1 MKRSNIIILSVL
13 AAVVLTVCGICIK
26 QYYHYAVANFVS
38 HDGEAHAYHV
48 HPEMAADS
56 LMAEML
62 EDYDMLSEL
71 AWCLHC
77 RYLKYKQPK
86 PGYYRFAAKIG
97 NSELIRRLMLGEET
111 PVRLSFTHAIRTREQ
126 LAGHLGKRLLVDSIE
141 IIQRLDN
148 KEYMA
153 HFGLTPETAVC
164 MFIPNTYE
172 VYWNISA
179 EKLLERLEKE
189 ANKWWENQSNQL
201 EKIGLSRHEVVVL
214 ASIVEE
220 ETNKNEEKPTIA
232 GVYINRLKKDMLLQA
247 DPTVKYAVGDFTIKR
262 VMYKHLQTES
272 PYNTYLNK
280 GLPPTAICL
289 PELSSLKA
297 VLNYQKHNYM
307 FFCAK
312 EDFSGYHNFATTPNE
327 HYRNAERYKNALNKL
342 GIK

>member
-1 MKRSNIIILSVL
+1 MKKQTIIILSIVALILISGIICGFSLLNKKVRNNESVSLYIYPSENYEKVL
-13 AAVVLTVCGICIK
+13 EKLEENGILEKEETAFSIFAKVKKLENNVKSGHYVIEPNTSQVDLVRTLANGLQTPVKLVINKVRLK
-26 QYYHYAVANFVS
+26 QDFAKKIANQ
-38 HDGEAHAYHV
+38 
-48 HPEMAADS
+48 
-56 LMAEML
+56 L
-62 EDYDMLSEL
+62 MLSENDILL
-71 AWCLHC
+71 AIDN
-77 RYLKYKQPK
+77 RE
-86 PGYYRFAAKIG
+86 
-97 NSELIRRLMLGEET
+97 NSQN
-111 PVRLSFTHAIRTREQ
+111 FF
-126 LAGHLGKRLLVDSIE
+126 
-141 IIQRLDN
+141 DN
-148 KEYMA
+148 I
-153 HFGLTPETAVC
+153 VC
-164 MFIPNTYE
+164 NTYE

-189 ANKWWENQSNQL
+189 ADKWWEEQENQL

-289 PELSSLKA
+289 PNVSSLKA

-312 EDFSGYHNFATTPNE
+312 EDFSGYHNFAVTPNE
-327 HYRNAERYKNALNKL
+327 HYRNADKYKNALNKL

>member
-1 MKRSNIIILSVL
+1 MKKQTIIILSIVALILISGIICDFSLLNKKVRNNESVSLYIYPSENYEKVL
-13 AAVVLTVCGICIK
+13 EKLEKNGVIEKNERAFSIFSKVKKLENNIK
-26 QYYHYAVANFVS
+26 SGHYVIEPKTSQVDLVRTLANGLQTPVKLVINKVRLKQDF
-38 HDGEAHAYHV
+38 AKKIANQ
-48 HPEMAADS
+48 
-56 LMAEML
+56 L
-62 EDYDMLSEL
+62 MLSENDILL
-71 AWCLHC
+71 AIDN
-77 RYLKYKQPK
+77 RE
-86 PGYYRFAAKIG
+86 
-97 NSELIRRLMLGEET
+97 NSQNL
-111 PVRLSFTHAIRTREQ
+111 F
-126 LAGHLGKRLLVDSIE
+126 
-141 IIQRLDN
+141 DN
-148 KEYMA
+148 I
-153 HFGLTPETAVC
+153 VC
-164 MFIPNTYE
+164 NTYE

-289 PELSSLKA
+289 PEISSLKA

>member
-1 MKRSNIIILSVL
+1 MNKKLTIIL
-13 AAVVLTVCGICIK
+13 AIIAVVLICGIGFGFSLLNKKTFNKESVNLYIYPGENYEKVLEKLEKSSVLGEKRTAFEIFSKVKNLKNNVKSGHYLIK
-26 QYYHYAVANFVS
+26 PNTSQKDLVRMLANGLQTPIKLVINKVRLKEDFAKKVA
-38 HDGEAHAYHV
+38 EQ
-48 HPEMAADS
+48 
-56 LMAEML
+56 LMITENDIL
-62 EDYDMLSEL
+62 L
-71 AWCLHC
+71 A
-77 RYLKYKQPK
+77 
-86 PGYYRFAAKIG
+86 INNEE
-97 NSELIRRLMLGEET
+97 NSENFFDR
-111 PVRLSFTHAIRTREQ
+111 V
-126 LAGHLGKRLLVDSIE
+126 
-141 IIQRLDN
+141 
-148 KEYMA
+148 
-153 HFGLTPETAVC
+153 VC
-164 MFIPNTYE
+164 NTYE

-179 EKLLERLEKE
+179 ESLLERLEKE
-189 ANKWWENQSNQL
+189 ADKWWESQENQMK
-201 EKIGLSRHEVVVL
+201 KIGLSRHQIVVL

-247 DPTVKYAVGDFTIKR
+247 DPTVKYAVGDFAIKR

-289 PELSSLKA
+289 PEISSLKA

>member
-1 MKRSNIIILSVL
+1 MKKQTIIILSIVALILIIGIICGFSLLNKKVRNNENVSLYIYPSENYENVL
-13 AAVVLTVCGICIK
+13 EKLEKNGVIEKNERAFSIFSKVKKLENNIK
-26 QYYHYAVANFVS
+26 SGHYVIEPKTSQVDLVRTLANGLQTPVKLVINKVRLKQDF
-38 HDGEAHAYHV
+38 AKKIANQ
-48 HPEMAADS
+48 
-56 LMAEML
+56 L
-62 EDYDMLSEL
+62 MLSENDILL
-71 AWCLHC
+71 AIDN
-77 RYLKYKQPK
+77 RE
-86 PGYYRFAAKIG
+86 
-97 NSELIRRLMLGEET
+97 NSQNL
-111 PVRLSFTHAIRTREQ
+111 F
-126 LAGHLGKRLLVDSIE
+126 
-141 IIQRLDN
+141 DN
-148 KEYMA
+148 I
-153 HFGLTPETAVC
+153 VC
-164 MFIPNTYE
+164 NTYE

-272 PYNTYLNK
+272 PYNTYINK

-289 PELSSLKA
+289 PNISSLKA

-327 HYRNAERYKNALNKL
+327 HYRNAEKYKNALNKL

>member
-1 MKRSNIIILSVL
+1 MKKQTIIILSIVAVILISGIICGFSLLNKKVRNNESVSLYIYPSENYEKVL
-13 AAVVLTVCGICIK
+13 EKLEKNGVIEKNERAFSIFSKVKKLENNIK
-26 QYYHYAVANFVS
+26 SGHYVIEPKTSQVDLVRTLANGLQTPVKLVINKVRLKQDF
-38 HDGEAHAYHV
+38 AKKIANQ
-48 HPEMAADS
+48 
-56 LMAEML
+56 L
-62 EDYDMLSEL
+62 MLSENDILL
-71 AWCLHC
+71 A
-77 RYLKYKQPK
+77 
-86 PGYYRFAAKIG
+86 ID
-97 NSELIRRLMLGEET
+97 NT
-111 PVRLSFTHAIRTREQ
+111 T
-126 LAGHLGKRLLVDSIE
+126 DS
-141 IIQRLDN
+141 QNFFDR
-148 KEYMA
+148 
-153 HFGLTPETAVC
+153 VV
-164 MFIPNTYE
+164 PNTYE

-232 GVYINRLKKDMLLQA
+232 GIYINRLKKDMLLQA

-289 PELSSLKA
+289 PNVSSLKA

-327 HYRNAERYKNALNKL
+327 HYRNAEKYKNALNKL

>member
-1 MKRSNIIILSVL
+1 MKKQTIIILSIVAL
-13 AAVVLTVCGICIK
+13 ILISGIVCGFSLLNKKVRNNESVSLYIYPSENYEKVLEKLEKNGVIEKNERAFSIFSKVKKLENNIK
-26 QYYHYAVANFVS
+26 SGHYVIEPKTSQIDLVRTLANGLQTPVKLVINKVRLKQDF
-38 HDGEAHAYHV
+38 AKKIANQ
-48 HPEMAADS
+48 
-56 LMAEML
+56 L
-62 EDYDMLSEL
+62 MLSENDILL
-71 AWCLHC
+71 AIDN
-77 RYLKYKQPK
+77 RE
-86 PGYYRFAAKIG
+86 
-97 NSELIRRLMLGEET
+97 NSQNL
-111 PVRLSFTHAIRTREQ
+111 F
-126 LAGHLGKRLLVDSIE
+126 
-141 IIQRLDN
+141 DN
-148 KEYMA
+148 I
-153 HFGLTPETAVC
+153 VC
-164 MFIPNTYE
+164 NTYE

-272 PYNTYLNK
+272 PYNTYINK

-289 PELSSLKA
+289 PELSSIKA

-327 HYRNAERYKNALNKL
+327 HYRNAEKYKNALNKL

>member
-1 MKRSNIIILSVL
+1 MKKQTIIILSIVALILISGIICGFSLLNKKVRNNESVSLYIYPSENYEKVL
-13 AAVVLTVCGICIK
+13 EKLEKNGVIEKNERAFSIFSKVKKLENNIK
-26 QYYHYAVANFVS
+26 SGHYVIEPKTSQVDLVRTLANGLQTPVKLVINKVRLKQDF
-38 HDGEAHAYHV
+38 AKKIANQ
-48 HPEMAADS
+48 
-56 LMAEML
+56 L
-62 EDYDMLSEL
+62 MLSENDILL
-71 AWCLHC
+71 AIDN
-77 RYLKYKQPK
+77 RE
-86 PGYYRFAAKIG
+86 
-97 NSELIRRLMLGEET
+97 NSQNL
-111 PVRLSFTHAIRTREQ
+111 F
-126 LAGHLGKRLLVDSIE
+126 
-141 IIQRLDN
+141 DN
-148 KEYMA
+148 I
-153 HFGLTPETAVC
+153 VC
-164 MFIPNTYE
+164 NTYE

-179 EKLLERLEKE
+179 EKLLERLENE

-289 PELSSLKA
+289 PEISSLKA

>member
-1 MKRSNIIILSVL
+1 MKKQTIIILSIVAVILISGIICGFSLLNKKVRNNESVSLYIYPSENYENVL
-13 AAVVLTVCGICIK
+13 EKLEKNGVIEKNERAFSIFSKVKKLENNIK
-26 QYYHYAVANFVS
+26 SGHYVIEPKTSQVDLVRTLANGLQTPVKLVINKVRLKQDF
-38 HDGEAHAYHV
+38 AKKIANQ
-48 HPEMAADS
+48 
-56 LMAEML
+56 L
-62 EDYDMLSEL
+62 MLSENDILL
-71 AWCLHC
+71 A
-77 RYLKYKQPK
+77 
-86 PGYYRFAAKIG
+86 ID
-97 NSELIRRLMLGEET
+97 NT
-111 PVRLSFTHAIRTREQ
+111 T
-126 LAGHLGKRLLVDSIE
+126 DS
-141 IIQRLDN
+141 QNFFDR
-148 KEYMA
+148 
-153 HFGLTPETAVC
+153 VV
-164 MFIPNTYE
+164 PNTYE

-289 PELSSLKA
+289 PNVSSLKA

-327 HYRNAERYKNALNKL
+327 HYRNAEKYKNALNKL

>member
-1 MKRSNIIILSVL
+1 MKKQTILILSIVALILIIGIICGFSLLNKKVRNNESVSLYIYPSENYENVL
-13 AAVVLTVCGICIK
+13 EKLEKNGVIEKNERAFSIFSKVKNLENNVKSGHYIIEPNSTQKDLVRMLANGLQTPVKLVINKVRLK
-26 QYYHYAVANFVS
+26 QDFAKKIANQ
-38 HDGEAHAYHV
+38 
-48 HPEMAADS
+48 
-56 LMAEML
+56 L
-62 EDYDMLSEL
+62 MLSENDILL
-71 AWCLHC
+71 AIDN
-77 RYLKYKQPK
+77 RE
-86 PGYYRFAAKIG
+86 
-97 NSELIRRLMLGEET
+97 NSQNL
-111 PVRLSFTHAIRTREQ
+111 F
-126 LAGHLGKRLLVDSIE
+126 
-141 IIQRLDN
+141 DN
-148 KEYMA
+148 I
-153 HFGLTPETAVC
+153 VC
-164 MFIPNTYE
+164 NTYE

-247 DPTVKYAVGDFTIKR
+247 DPTVKYAVGDFAIKR

-289 PELSSLKA
+289 PNVSSLKA

-327 HYRNAERYKNALNKL
+327 HYRNAEKYKNALNKL

>member
-1 MKRSNIIILSVL
+1 MKKQTIIILSIVALILIIGIICGFSLLNKKVRNNESVSLYIYPSENYEKVL
-13 AAVVLTVCGICIK
+13 EKLEKNGVIEKNERAFSIFSKVKKLENNIK
-26 QYYHYAVANFVS
+26 SGHYVIEPKTSQVDLVRTLANGLQTPVKL
-38 HDGEAHAYHV
+38 V
-48 HPEMAADS
+48 INKVR
-56 LMAEML
+56 LK
-62 EDYDMLSEL
+62 EDFAKKIANQLMLSENDILL
-71 AWCLHC
+71 AIDN
-77 RYLKYKQPK
+77 RE
-86 PGYYRFAAKIG
+86 
-97 NSELIRRLMLGEET
+97 NSQNL
-111 PVRLSFTHAIRTREQ
+111 F
-126 LAGHLGKRLLVDSIE
+126 
-141 IIQRLDN
+141 DN
-148 KEYMA
+148 I
-153 HFGLTPETAVC
+153 VC
-164 MFIPNTYE
+164 NTYE

-289 PELSSLKA
+289 PNVSSLKA

-327 HYRNAERYKNALNKL
+327 HYRNAEKYKNALNKL

>member
-1 MKRSNIIILSVL
+1 MNKKLTIIL
-13 AAVVLTVCGICIK
+13 AIIAVVLISGIGFGFSLLNKKTFNKESVNLYIYPGENYEKVIEKLEKSSVLGEKRTAFEIFSKVKNLKNNVKSGHYLIESNTSQKNLVRMLANGLQTPVKLVINKVRLK
-26 QYYHYAVANFVS
+26 QDFAKKVA
-38 HDGEAHAYHV
+38 EQ
-48 HPEMAADS
+48 
-56 LMAEML
+56 LMITENDIL
-62 EDYDMLSEL
+62 L
-71 AWCLHC
+71 A
-77 RYLKYKQPK
+77 
-86 PGYYRFAAKIG
+86 INNEE
-97 NSELIRRLMLGEET
+97 NSENFFDR
-111 PVRLSFTHAIRTREQ
+111 V
-126 LAGHLGKRLLVDSIE
+126 
-141 IIQRLDN
+141 
-148 KEYMA
+148 
-153 HFGLTPETAVC
+153 VC
-164 MFIPNTYE
+164 NTYE

-179 EKLLERLEKE
+179 ESLLERLEKE
-189 ANKWWENQSNQL
+189 ADKWWESQENQMK
-201 EKIGLSRHEVVVL
+201 KIGLSRHQIVVL

-289 PELSSLKA
+289 PNVSSLKA

-312 EDFSGYHNFATTPNE
+312 EDFSGYHNFAVTPNE
-327 HYRNAERYKNALNKL
+327 HYRNAEKYKNALNKL

>member
-1 MKRSNIIILSVL
+1 MKKQTIIILSIVAL
-13 AAVVLTVCGICIK
+13 ILIIGIVCGFSLLNKKVRNTESVSLYIYPSENYEKVLEKLEKNGVIEKNERAFSIFSKVKKLENNIK
-26 QYYHYAVANFVS
+26 SGHYVIEPKTSQVDLVRTLANGLQTPVKLVINKVRLKQDF
-38 HDGEAHAYHV
+38 AKKIANQ
-48 HPEMAADS
+48 
-56 LMAEML
+56 L
-62 EDYDMLSEL
+62 MLSENDILL
-71 AWCLHC
+71 AIDN
-77 RYLKYKQPK
+77 RE
-86 PGYYRFAAKIG
+86 
-97 NSELIRRLMLGEET
+97 NSQNL
-111 PVRLSFTHAIRTREQ
+111 F
-126 LAGHLGKRLLVDSIE
+126 
-141 IIQRLDN
+141 DN
-148 KEYMA
+148 I
-153 HFGLTPETAVC
+153 VC
-164 MFIPNTYE
+164 NTYE

-289 PELSSLKA
+289 PEISSLKA

>member
-1 MKRSNIIILSVL
+1 MKKKTIIILSI
-13 AAVVLTVCGICIK
+13 AAVILISGIVCGFSLLNKKVRNTQSVNLYIYPSENYEKVLEKLEKSGVIEKEESAFSIFSKVKKLENNIK
-26 QYYHYAVANFVS
+26 SGHYVIEPKTSQVDLVRKLANGLQTPVKLVINKVRLKQDF
-38 HDGEAHAYHV
+38 AKKIANQ
-48 HPEMAADS
+48 
-56 LMAEML
+56 L
-62 EDYDMLSEL
+62 MLSENDILL
-71 AWCLHC
+71 AIDN
-77 RYLKYKQPK
+77 RE
-86 PGYYRFAAKIG
+86 
-97 NSELIRRLMLGEET
+97 NSQNL
-111 PVRLSFTHAIRTREQ
+111 F
-126 LAGHLGKRLLVDSIE
+126 
-141 IIQRLDN
+141 DN
-148 KEYMA
+148 I
-153 HFGLTPETAVC
+153 VC
-164 MFIPNTYE
+164 NTYE

-189 ANKWWENQSNQL
+189 ADKWWENQSNQL

-289 PELSSLKA
+289 PEISSLKA
-297 VLNYQKHNYM
+297 VLNYQKHNYL

>member
-1 MKRSNIIILSVL
+1 MKKQTIIILSIVALILIIGIICGFSLLNKKVRNNESVSLYIYPSENYENVL
-13 AAVVLTVCGICIK
+13 EKLEKNGVIEKNERAFSIFSKVKKLENNIK
-26 QYYHYAVANFVS
+26 SGHYVIEPKTSQVDLVRTLANGLQTPVKLVINKVRLKQDF
-38 HDGEAHAYHV
+38 AKKIANQ
-48 HPEMAADS
+48 
-56 LMAEML
+56 L
-62 EDYDMLSEL
+62 MLSENDILL
-71 AWCLHC
+71 AIDN
-77 RYLKYKQPK
+77 RE
-86 PGYYRFAAKIG
+86 
-97 NSELIRRLMLGEET
+97 NSQNL
-111 PVRLSFTHAIRTREQ
+111 F
-126 LAGHLGKRLLVDSIE
+126 
-141 IIQRLDN
+141 DN
-148 KEYMA
+148 I
-153 HFGLTPETAVC
+153 VC
-164 MFIPNTYE
+164 NTYE

-189 ANKWWENQSNQL
+189 ADKWWENQSNQL
-201 EKIGLSRHEVVVL
+201 EKIGFSRHEVVVL

-272 PYNTYLNK
+272 PYNTYINK

-289 PELSSLKA
+289 PNVSSLKA

-327 HYRNAERYKNALNKL
+327 HYRNAEKYKNALNKL

>member
-1 MKRSNIIILSVL
+1 MKKQTIIILSIVAVILISGIICGFSLLNKKVRNNESVSLYIYPSENYEKVL
-13 AAVVLTVCGICIK
+13 EKLEKNGVIEKNERAFSIFSKVKKLENNIK
-26 QYYHYAVANFVS
+26 SGHYVIEPKTSQVDLVRTLANGLQTPVKLVINKVRLKQDF
-38 HDGEAHAYHV
+38 AKKIANQ
-48 HPEMAADS
+48 
-56 LMAEML
+56 L
-62 EDYDMLSEL
+62 MLSENDILL
-71 AWCLHC
+71 AIDN
-77 RYLKYKQPK
+77 RE
-86 PGYYRFAAKIG
+86 
-97 NSELIRRLMLGEET
+97 NSQNL
-111 PVRLSFTHAIRTREQ
+111 F
-126 LAGHLGKRLLVDSIE
+126 
-141 IIQRLDN
+141 DN
-148 KEYMA
+148 I
-153 HFGLTPETAVC
+153 VC
-164 MFIPNTYE
+164 NTYE

-289 PELSSLKA
+289 PNVSSLKA

>member
-1 MKRSNIIILSVL
+1 MKKQTIIILSIVALILIIGIICGFSLLNKKVRNNESVSLYIYPSENYEKVL
-13 AAVVLTVCGICIK
+13 EKLEKNGVIK
-26 QYYHYAVANFVS
+26 KNERAFSIFSKVKNLENNVKSGHYIIEPKTSQVDLVRTLANGLQTPVKLVINKVRLKEDFAKKVAKQ
-38 HDGEAHAYHV
+38 
-48 HPEMAADS
+48 
-56 LMAEML
+56 L
-62 EDYDMLSEL
+62 MLSENDILL
-71 AWCLHC
+71 AIDN
-77 RYLKYKQPK
+77 RE
-86 PGYYRFAAKIG
+86 
-97 NSELIRRLMLGEET
+97 NSQNL
-111 PVRLSFTHAIRTREQ
+111 F
-126 LAGHLGKRLLVDSIE
+126 
-141 IIQRLDN
+141 DN
-148 KEYMA
+148 I
-153 HFGLTPETAVC
+153 VC
-164 MFIPNTYE
+164 NTYE

-220 ETNKNEEKPTIA
+220 ETNKNQEKPTIA
-232 GVYINRLKKDMLLQA
+232 GVYINRLNKNMLLQA

-289 PELSSLKA
+289 PDISSLKA
-297 VLNYQKHNYM
+297 VLNYQKHNYL

>member
-1 MKRSNIIILSVL
+1 MKKQTIIILSIVALILIIGIICGFSLLNKKVRNNESVSLYIYPSENYEKVL
-13 AAVVLTVCGICIK
+13 EKLEKNGVIEKNERAFSIFSKVKKLENNIK
-26 QYYHYAVANFVS
+26 SGHYVIEPKTSQVDLVRTLANGLQTPVKLVINKVRLKQDF
-38 HDGEAHAYHV
+38 AKKIANQ
-48 HPEMAADS
+48 
-56 LMAEML
+56 L
-62 EDYDMLSEL
+62 MLSENDILL
-71 AWCLHC
+71 AIDN
-77 RYLKYKQPK
+77 RE
-86 PGYYRFAAKIG
+86 
-97 NSELIRRLMLGEET
+97 NSQNL
-111 PVRLSFTHAIRTREQ
+111 F
-126 LAGHLGKRLLVDSIE
+126 
-141 IIQRLDN
+141 DN
-148 KEYMA
+148 I
-153 HFGLTPETAVC
+153 VC
-164 MFIPNTYE
+164 NTYE

-189 ANKWWENQSNQL
+189 ADKWWENQSNQL

-312 EDFSGYHNFATTPNE
+312 EDFSGTHNFAVTSAQ
-327 HYRNAERYKNALNKL
+327 HAANARRYQQALNKR
-342 GIK
+342 GIR

>member
-1 MKRSNIIILSVL
+1 MKKQTIIILSIVALILIIGIICGFSLLNKKVRNNESVSLYIYPSENYEKVL
-13 AAVVLTVCGICIK
+13 KKLIENGVIEKNERAFSIFSKVKKLENNIK
-26 QYYHYAVANFVS
+26 SGHYVIEPKTSQVDLVRTLANGLQTPVKLVINKVRLKQDF
-38 HDGEAHAYHV
+38 AKKIANQ
-48 HPEMAADS
+48 
-56 LMAEML
+56 L
-62 EDYDMLSEL
+62 MLSENDILL
-71 AWCLHC
+71 AIDN
-77 RYLKYKQPK
+77 RE
-86 PGYYRFAAKIG
+86 
-97 NSELIRRLMLGEET
+97 NSQNL
-111 PVRLSFTHAIRTREQ
+111 F
-126 LAGHLGKRLLVDSIE
+126 
-141 IIQRLDN
+141 DN
-148 KEYMA
+148 I
-153 HFGLTPETAVC
+153 VC
-164 MFIPNTYE
+164 NTYE

-220 ETNKNEEKPTIA
+220 ETNKNEEKSTIA

-272 PYNTYLNK
+272 PYNTYINK

-289 PELSSLKA
+289 PNVSSLKA

-327 HYRNAERYKNALNKL
+327 HYRNAEKYKNALNKL

>member
-1 MKRSNIIILSVL
+1 MKKQTIIILSIVAVILIIGIICGFSLLNKKVRNNESVSLYIYPSENYENVL
-13 AAVVLTVCGICIK
+13 EKLEKNGVIEKNERAFSIFSKVKKLENNIK
-26 QYYHYAVANFVS
+26 SGHYVIEPKTSQVDLVRTLANGLQTPVKLVINKVRLKQDF
-38 HDGEAHAYHV
+38 AKKIANQ
-48 HPEMAADS
+48 
-56 LMAEML
+56 L
-62 EDYDMLSEL
+62 MLSENDILL
-71 AWCLHC
+71 AIDN
-77 RYLKYKQPK
+77 RE
-86 PGYYRFAAKIG
+86 
-97 NSELIRRLMLGEET
+97 NSQNL
-111 PVRLSFTHAIRTREQ
+111 F
-126 LAGHLGKRLLVDSIE
+126 
-141 IIQRLDN
+141 DN
-148 KEYMA
+148 I
-153 HFGLTPETAVC
+153 VC
-164 MFIPNTYE
+164 NTYE

-247 DPTVKYAVGDFTIKR
+247 DPTVKYAVSDFTIKR

-272 PYNTYLNK
+272 PYNTYINK

-289 PELSSLKA
+289 PEISSLKA

-327 HYRNAERYKNALNKL
+327 HYRNAEKYKNALNKL

>member
-1 MKRSNIIILSVL
+1 MKKQTIIILSIVAL
-13 AAVVLTVCGICIK
+13 ILISGIVCGFSLLNKKVRNNESVSLYIYPSENYEKVLEKLEKNGVIERNERAFSIFSKVKKLENNIK
-26 QYYHYAVANFVS
+26 SGHYVIEPKTSQVDLVRTLANGLQTPVKLVINKVRLKQDF
-38 HDGEAHAYHV
+38 AKKIANQ
-48 HPEMAADS
+48 
-56 LMAEML
+56 L
-62 EDYDMLSEL
+62 MLSENDILL
-71 AWCLHC
+71 AIDN
-77 RYLKYKQPK
+77 RE
-86 PGYYRFAAKIG
+86 
-97 NSELIRRLMLGEET
+97 NSQNL
-111 PVRLSFTHAIRTREQ
+111 F
-126 LAGHLGKRLLVDSIE
+126 
-141 IIQRLDN
+141 DN
-148 KEYMA
+148 I
-153 HFGLTPETAVC
+153 VC
-164 MFIPNTYE
+164 NTYE

-289 PELSSLKA
+289 PEISSLKA

>member
-1 MKRSNIIILSVL
+1 MNKKLIIILAIVAVILISGIGFGFSLLNKKTFNKENVNLYIYPSENYEKVIEKLEKSSVL
-13 AAVVLTVCGICIK
+13 GEKRTAFEIFSKVKNLKNNVKSG
-26 QYYHYAVANFVS
+26 HYVIEPNTSQKNLVRMLANGLQAPVKLVINKVRLKEDFAKKVS
-38 HDGEAHAYHV
+38 EQ
-48 HPEMAADS
+48 
-56 LMAEML
+56 LMITENDIL
-62 EDYDMLSEL
+62 L
-71 AWCLHC
+71 A
-77 RYLKYKQPK
+77 
-86 PGYYRFAAKIG
+86 INNEE
-97 NSELIRRLMLGEET
+97 NSENFFDR
-111 PVRLSFTHAIRTREQ
+111 V
-126 LAGHLGKRLLVDSIE
+126 
-141 IIQRLDN
+141 
-148 KEYMA
+148 
-153 HFGLTPETAVC
+153 VC
-164 MFIPNTYE
+164 NTYE

-179 EKLLERLEKE
+179 ESLIERLKKE
-189 ANKWWENQSNQL
+189 ADKWWEKQENLL
-201 EKIGLSRHEVVVL
+201 EKTGLNRHEVVVL

-289 PELSSLKA
+289 PEISSLKS

-312 EDFSGYHNFATTPNE
+312 EDFSGYHNFAVTPNE
-327 HYRNAERYKNALNKL
+327 HYRNAEKYKNALNKL

>member
-1 MKRSNIIILSVL
+1 MNKKLTIIL
-13 AAVVLTVCGICIK
+13 AIIAVVLICGIGFGFSLLNKKTFNKESVNLYIYPSENYEKVLEKLEKSSVLGEKRTAFEIFSKVKNLKNNVKSGHYLIEPNTK
-26 QYYHYAVANFVS
+26 QKDLVRMLANGLQTPVKLVINKVRLKQDF
-38 HDGEAHAYHV
+38 AKKIANQ
-48 HPEMAADS
+48 
-56 LMAEML
+56 L
-62 EDYDMLSEL
+62 MLSENDILL
-71 AWCLHC
+71 AIDS
-77 RYLKYKQPK
+77 KE
-86 PGYYRFAAKIG
+86 
-97 NSELIRRLMLGEET
+97 NSQNL
-111 PVRLSFTHAIRTREQ
+111 F
-126 LAGHLGKRLLVDSIE
+126 
-141 IIQRLDN
+141 DN
-148 KEYMA
+148 I
-153 HFGLTPETAVC
+153 VC
-164 MFIPNTYE
+164 NTYE

-189 ANKWWENQSNQL
+189 ADKWWENQEIQMK
-201 EKIGLSRHEVVVL
+201 KIGLSRHQIVVL

-289 PELSSLKA
+289 PEVSSLKA
-297 VLNYQKHNYM
+297 VLNYQKHNYL

-312 EDFSGYHNFATTPNE
+312 EDFSGYHNFAVTPNE
-327 HYRNAERYKNALNKL
+327 HYRNAEKYKNALNKL

>member
-1 MKRSNIIILSVL
+1 MKKQTIIILSIVAVILIIGIICGFSLLNKKVRNNESVSLYIYPSENYEKVL
-13 AAVVLTVCGICIK
+13 EKLEKNGVIEKNERAFSIFSKVKKLENNIK
-26 QYYHYAVANFVS
+26 SGHYVIEPKTSQVDLVRTLANGLQTPVKLVINKVRLKQDF
-38 HDGEAHAYHV
+38 AKKIANQ
-48 HPEMAADS
+48 
-56 LMAEML
+56 L
-62 EDYDMLSEL
+62 MLSENDILL
-71 AWCLHC
+71 A
-77 RYLKYKQPK
+77 
-86 PGYYRFAAKIG
+86 ID
-97 NSELIRRLMLGEET
+97 NT
-111 PVRLSFTHAIRTREQ
+111 T
-126 LAGHLGKRLLVDSIE
+126 DS
-141 IIQRLDN
+141 QNFFDR
-148 KEYMA
+148 
-153 HFGLTPETAVC
+153 VV
-164 MFIPNTYE
+164 PNTYE

-232 GVYINRLKKDMLLQA
+232 GIYINRLKKDMLLQA

-289 PELSSLKA
+289 PNVSSLKA

-327 HYRNAERYKNALNKL
+327 HYRNAEKYKNALNKL

>member
-1 MKRSNIIILSVL
+1 MNKKTIIILAIV
-13 AAVVLTVCGICIK
+13 AVVLISVGAFGFSLLNKKVRNTQSVELYIYPSENYQTLLKKLEENGVLEKEETAFSIFAKVKKLENNVKSGHYVIK
-26 QYYHYAVANFVS
+26 PNTSQVDLVRTLANGLQTPIKLVINKARLKQDF
-38 HDGEAHAYHV
+38 AKKIANQ
-48 HPEMAADS
+48 
-56 LMAEML
+56 L
-62 EDYDMLSEL
+62 MLSENDILL
-71 AWCLHC
+71 AIDN
-77 RYLKYKQPK
+77 RE
-86 PGYYRFAAKIG
+86 
-97 NSELIRRLMLGEET
+97 NSQNL
-111 PVRLSFTHAIRTREQ
+111 F
-126 LAGHLGKRLLVDSIE
+126 
-141 IIQRLDN
+141 DN
-148 KEYMA
+148 I
-153 HFGLTPETAVC
+153 VC
-164 MFIPNTYE
+164 NTYE

-189 ANKWWENQSNQL
+189 ADKWWESQENQVK
-201 EKIGLSRHEVVVL
+201 KIGLSRHQIVVL

-289 PELSSLKA
+289 PEISSLKS
-297 VLNYQKHNYM
+297 VLNYQKHNYL

-312 EDFSGYHNFATTPNE
+312 EDFSGYHNFAVTPNE

>member
-1 MKRSNIIILSVL
+1 MKKQTIIILSIVALILIIGIICGFSLLNKKVRNNESVSLYIYPSENYEKVL
-13 AAVVLTVCGICIK
+13 EKLEKNGVIEKNERAFSIFSKVKKLENNIK
-26 QYYHYAVANFVS
+26 SGHYVIEPKTSQVDLVRTLANGLQTPVKLVINKVRLKQDF
-38 HDGEAHAYHV
+38 AKKIANQ
-48 HPEMAADS
+48 
-56 LMAEML
+56 L
-62 EDYDMLSEL
+62 MLSENDILL
-71 AWCLHC
+71 AIDN
-77 RYLKYKQPK
+77 RE
-86 PGYYRFAAKIG
+86 
-97 NSELIRRLMLGEET
+97 NSQNL
-111 PVRLSFTHAIRTREQ
+111 F
-126 LAGHLGKRLLVDSIE
+126 
-141 IIQRLDN
+141 DN
-148 KEYMA
+148 I
-153 HFGLTPETAVC
+153 VC
-164 MFIPNTYE
+164 NTYE

-232 GVYINRLKKDMLLQA
+232 GIYINRLKKDMLLQA

-289 PELSSLKA
+289 PNVSSLKA

-327 HYRNAERYKNALNKL
+327 HYRNAEKYKNALNKL

>member
-1 MKRSNIIILSVL
+1 MKKQTIIILSIIAVILISGIVYGFSLLNKKVRNNESVSLYIYPSENYEKVL
-13 AAVVLTVCGICIK
+13 EKLEKKGVIEKNEGAFSIFAKVKKLENNVKSGHYVIEPNTSQVDLVRTLANGLQTPVKLVINKARLK
-26 QYYHYAVANFVS
+26 QDFAKKIANQ
-38 HDGEAHAYHV
+38 
-48 HPEMAADS
+48 
-56 LMAEML
+56 L
-62 EDYDMLSEL
+62 MLSENDILL
-71 AWCLHC
+71 A
-77 RYLKYKQPK
+77 
-86 PGYYRFAAKIG
+86 I
-97 NSELIRRLMLGEET
+97 
-111 PVRLSFTHAIRTREQ
+111 
-126 LAGHLGKRLLVDSIE
+126 
-141 IIQRLDN
+141 DN
-148 KEYMA
+148 KENSQNL
-153 HFGLTPETAVC
+153 FDNIVC
-164 MFIPNTYE
+164 NTYE

-189 ANKWWENQSNQL
+189 ADKWWEKQENQL

-220 ETNKNEEKPTIA
+220 ETNKNEEKSTIA
-232 GVYINRLKKDMLLQA
+232 GVYINRLEKDMLLQA

-289 PELSSLKA
+289 PNVSSLKA

-312 EDFSGYHNFATTPNE
+312 EDFSGYHNFAVTPNE

>member
-1 MKRSNIIILSVL
+1 MNKKLIIILAIVAVILISGIGFGFSLLNKKTFNKENVNLYIYPGENYEKVIEKLEKSSVL
-13 AAVVLTVCGICIK
+13 GEKRTAFEIFSKVKNLKNNVKSGHYLIESNTSQKNLVRMLANGLQTPVKLVINKVRLK
-26 QYYHYAVANFVS
+26 QDFAKKVA
-38 HDGEAHAYHV
+38 EQ
-48 HPEMAADS
+48 
-56 LMAEML
+56 LMITENDIL
-62 EDYDMLSEL
+62 L
-71 AWCLHC
+71 A
-77 RYLKYKQPK
+77 
-86 PGYYRFAAKIG
+86 INNEE
-97 NSELIRRLMLGEET
+97 NSENFFDR
-111 PVRLSFTHAIRTREQ
+111 V
-126 LAGHLGKRLLVDSIE
+126 
-141 IIQRLDN
+141 
-148 KEYMA
+148 
-153 HFGLTPETAVC
+153 VC
-164 MFIPNTYE
+164 NTYE

-179 EKLLERLEKE
+179 ESLLERLEKE
-189 ANKWWENQSNQL
+189 ADKWWESQENQMK
-201 EKIGLSRHEVVVL
+201 KIGLSRHQIVVL

-289 PELSSLKA
+289 PNVSSLKA

-312 EDFSGYHNFATTPNE
+312 EDFSGYHNFAVTPNE
-327 HYRNAERYKNALNKL
+327 HYRNAEKYKNALNKL

>member
-1 MKRSNIIILSVL
+1 MKKQTIIILSIVALILISGIICGFSLLNKKVRNNESVSLYIYPSENYENVL
-13 AAVVLTVCGICIK
+13 EKLEKNGVIEKNERAFSIFSKVKKLENNIK
-26 QYYHYAVANFVS
+26 SGHYVIEPKTSQVDLVRTLANGLQTPVKLVINKVRLKQDF
-38 HDGEAHAYHV
+38 AKKIANQ
-48 HPEMAADS
+48 
-56 LMAEML
+56 L
-62 EDYDMLSEL
+62 MLSENDILL
-71 AWCLHC
+71 AIDN
-77 RYLKYKQPK
+77 RE
-86 PGYYRFAAKIG
+86 
-97 NSELIRRLMLGEET
+97 NSQNL
-111 PVRLSFTHAIRTREQ
+111 F
-126 LAGHLGKRLLVDSIE
+126 
-141 IIQRLDN
+141 DN
-148 KEYMA
+148 I
-153 HFGLTPETAVC
+153 VC
-164 MFIPNTYE
+164 NTYE

-189 ANKWWENQSNQL
+189 ADKWWENQSNQL

-289 PELSSLKA
+289 PEISSLKA

>member
-1 MKRSNIIILSVL
+1 MKKQTIIILSIVALILISGIICGFLLLNKKVRNNESVSLYIYPSENYEKVL
-13 AAVVLTVCGICIK
+13 EKLEKNGVIEKNERAFSIFSKVKKLENNIK
-26 QYYHYAVANFVS
+26 SGHYVIEPKTSQVDLVRTLANGLQTPVKLVINKVRLKQDF
-38 HDGEAHAYHV
+38 AKKIANQ
-48 HPEMAADS
+48 
-56 LMAEML
+56 L
-62 EDYDMLSEL
+62 MLSENDILL
-71 AWCLHC
+71 AIDN
-77 RYLKYKQPK
+77 RE
-86 PGYYRFAAKIG
+86 
-97 NSELIRRLMLGEET
+97 NSQNL
-111 PVRLSFTHAIRTREQ
+111 F
-126 LAGHLGKRLLVDSIE
+126 
-141 IIQRLDN
+141 DN
-148 KEYMA
+148 I
-153 HFGLTPETAVC
+153 VC
-164 MFIPNTYE
+164 NTYE

-262 VMYKHLQTES
+262 VMYKHLQAES

-289 PELSSLKA
+289 PEISSLKA